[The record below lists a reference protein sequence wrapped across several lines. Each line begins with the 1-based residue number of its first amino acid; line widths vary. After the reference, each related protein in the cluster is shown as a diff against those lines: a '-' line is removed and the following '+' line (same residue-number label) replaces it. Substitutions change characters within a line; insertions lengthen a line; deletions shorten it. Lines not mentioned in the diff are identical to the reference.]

1 MEENKENLTE
11 EAVESEK
18 AAEETITEDKPV
30 ADQSEQPSETTEST
44 DAPDKENAEN
54 AGSEEQAVSEETE
67 TPVAEETPEGEGD
80 GQTPEEEADKK
91 ADIAKKI
98 KIGVVAAGGVFI
110 IIAALYAAS
119 LMGGKNTA
127 IDKENPVIPVAIPTE
142 EPEKVTYAPITP
154 QVVEEEPPV
163 ESILGVVQGNAR
175 YDECVYADGGTVLVR
190 KGELY
195 GAIDYEG
202 KEIVPLKYAQ
212 IEEYPTKEGMFA
224 LSNSKTE
231 SVTKEQDG
239 TTYSYEEVTT
249 TYTLFDN
256 TGKKLYE
263 GNDAVLASGSV
274 FMLAKED
281 PQDARKNRIE
291 YYKLASPSK
300 AFLVL
305 YVNDQFSMNGFK
317 NGITSVMGFT
327 AVPTEDQDT
336 NPTNLFCGTMDE
348 KGKVTWFAKV
358 PGIDEFDE
366 EVAKWKEENK
376 VVIKKTKKST
386 TKKKVKEKKY
396 DEDGNEIE
404 DDESIDDEENTDEE
418 ENDIDQTEE
427 EKEDEEL
434 TDTDTEE
441 KDETEEDENEIDVSA
456 GPVYHMNEI
465 LNAPNGGYFVYKD
478 LLDVEDS
485 YSWYTDKGV
494 WYADLDTA
502 FMKADQKKGFVLGNF
517 NNGAVEAKGFI
528 FDGEKYYNLGPNMV
542 LKIGDRDVLIDI
554 SKGQGMTVETL
565 TDKIVLSIHEE
576 INICEADYWM
586 YRDGNKYGYIDRKGK
601 ETKDTYDD
609 ATSFVNGYALVIKE
623 GKAVIIDD
631 QFKEVEEIGAADDVD
646 VAGDV
651 FSVSAKDGIRR
662 YMLKTLRED
671 PTGTK
676 TTSSGAKTTPEADV
690 TPDLKDKKNK

>member
-1 MEENKENLTE
+1 MEENKENLIE
-11 EAVESEK
+11 EVNESEK
-18 AAEETITEDKPV
+18 ITE
-30 ADQSEQPSETTEST
+30 
-44 DAPDKENAEN
+44 ENK
-54 AGSEEQAVSEETE
+54 TE
-67 TPVAEETPEGEGD
+67 TNVNDEPLDTQVSADTPQERNADDESEPVNDDETAALAGEDDPEAKNDEEEGE
-80 GQTPEEEADKK
+80 QPEEEKDSK

-175 YDECVYADGGTVLVR
+175 YDECVYADGGSVIVR
-190 KGELY
+190 KGDLY

-274 FMLAKED
+274 YMLAKED
-281 PQDARKNRIE
+281 VQDSRKNRIE

-327 AVPTEDQDT
+327 AIPTEDQDT

-404 DDESIDDEENTDEE
+404 DDENIDGEDENTDDEEA
-418 ENDIDQTEE
+418 DIDDTEE
-427 EKEDEEL
+427 EKEKDEDL
-434 TDTDTEE
+434 TDTED

-517 NNGAVEAKGFI
+517 NNGAVEAKSFI
-528 FDGEKYYNLGPNMV
+528 FDGEKYYNLGSNMV
-542 LKIGDRDVLIDI
+542 LKVGDKDVLIDI
-554 SKGQGMTVETL
+554 TKGQGMTKETL

-576 INICEADYWM
+576 IDICEADYWM
-586 YRDGNKYGYIDRKGK
+586 YRDGNKYGYLDRKGK
-601 ETKDTYDD
+601 ETKETYDD
-609 ATSFVNGYALVIKE
+609 ATSFVNGYALVIKQ
-623 GKAVIIDD
+623 GKAFIIDD
-631 QFKEVEEIGAADDVD
+631 QFKEVEEIGEADDVD

-651 FSVSAKDGIRR
+651 FIISAKDGIRR
-662 YMLKTLRED
+662 YMLKSLRED

-676 TTSSGAKTTPEADV
+676 TTSSGANTTPDAKAAEDS
-690 TPDLKDKKNK
+690 KDKKNK

>member
-11 EAVESEK
+11 EVVEN
-18 AAEETITEDKPV
+18 ATEETKNETEVDENTPEAEVSTDDANSSQDNDPDKT
-30 ADQSEQPSETTEST
+30 SEQNGEEDTQTP
-44 DAPDKENAEN
+44 AP
-54 AGSEEQAVSEETE
+54 
-67 TPVAEETPEGEGD
+67 EGD
-80 GQTPEEEADKK
+80 GEAQSTEEESATEEATGDSK
-91 ADIAKKI
+91 ADLAKKI

-175 YDECVYADGGTVLVR
+175 YDECVYADGGTVIVR
-190 KGELY
+190 KGDLY

-202 KEIVPLKYAQ
+202 KEIVPLKYAE

-274 FMLAKED
+274 YMLAKED
-281 PQDARKNRIE
+281 PQDTRKNRIE

-300 AFLVL
+300 AFMVL

-317 NGITSVMGFT
+317 DGITSVMGFT

-376 VVIKKTKKST
+376 VVIKKTKKNTS

-404 DDESIDDEENTDEE
+404 DDENLEDDENTDEE
-418 ENDIDQTEE
+418 DQDIDETEE
-427 EKEDEEL
+427 EKENDEEL
-434 TDTDTEE
+434 TDTEQ
-441 KDETEEDENEIDVSA
+441 KDESEEDENEIDVSA

-542 LKIGDRDVLIDI
+542 LKVGDKDVLIDI
-554 SKGQGMTVETL
+554 SKGQGMTKETL
-565 TDKIVLSIHEE
+565 TDKIVLSIHDE

-586 YRDGNKYGYIDRKGK
+586 YRDGNKYGYLDRKGK

-631 QFKEVEEIGAADDVD
+631 QFKEVEEISAADDVD

-651 FSVSAKDGIRR
+651 FIISAKDGIRR
-662 YMLKTLRED
+662 YMLKSVREN

-676 TTSSGAKTTPEADV
+676 TTSSGTETIPEAKTTPDA
-690 TPDLKDKKNK
+690 KDKKNK